1 MPIWSNPE
9 DEHYHGPCTYRLIVN
24 EQNYCGKTFE
34 FHQRMINHKS
44 NGKCWRCRL
53 AREGR
58 AQDVHKLM
66 DNNWDDVV
74 IEIIQRYPDKI
85 KGVEADELF
94 MDEQEIQAIAF
105 YDSYNNGLNMDEGG
119 SKGNHRALGSK
130 CTEAQKQAMSQRM
143 MGSQYA
149 LGSTRTAEQKQ
160 AISQRMTG
168 KKRGR
173 AYNKPKSVHANKGDK
188 TWNFSSSLQ
197 ATQQLAIQF
206 KENFDQSSISKACRG
221 KYSKANLHI
230 YKGITFKYD

>member
-1 MPIWSNPE
+1 MLIYVEKKMPIWSKPS
-9 DEHYHGPCTYRLIVN
+9 DKDYRGPAIYRLIVN

-34 FHQRMINHKS
+34 FKSRLYNHKS
-44 NGKCWRCRL
+44 KAKTWKERL

-66 DNNWDDVV
+66 DDNWDNVV
-74 IEIIQRYPDKI
+74 IEIIARYPDKI

-94 MDEQEIQAIAF
+94 MDDREVEAIAF
-105 YDSYNNGLNMDEGG
+105 YDSFHNGLNMDRGG
-119 SKGNHRALGSK
+119 NATGN
-130 CTEAQKQAMSQRM
+130 QR
-143 MGSQYA
+143 A

-173 AYNKPKSVHANKGDK
+173 AYNKPRSLAAKKGNESW
-188 TWNFSSSLQ
+188 TFSSTLQ

-221 KYSKANLHI
+221 KFGSKKNLHT
-230 YKGITFKYD
+230 YKGIHFEYD